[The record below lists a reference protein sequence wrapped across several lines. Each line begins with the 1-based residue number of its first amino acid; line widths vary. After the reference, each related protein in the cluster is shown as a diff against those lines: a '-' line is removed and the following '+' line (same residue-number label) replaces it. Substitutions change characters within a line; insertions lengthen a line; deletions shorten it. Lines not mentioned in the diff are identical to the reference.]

1 MPFKSPEQR
10 AYLHANEPEIAK
22 KWEKEMPAHYKTKTG
37 KAREKAMREHEES
50 MEKKRIRSFKPKKKK
65 KGLLQK
71 QGYY

>member
-22 KWEKEMPAHYKTKTG
+22 KWEKEMPAHYKNKTG
-37 KAREKAMREHEES
+37 KAREKAMKEHEES
-50 MEKKRIRSFKPKKKK
+50 MQIRSFKPKKKK
-65 KGLLQK
+65 KGLLQM